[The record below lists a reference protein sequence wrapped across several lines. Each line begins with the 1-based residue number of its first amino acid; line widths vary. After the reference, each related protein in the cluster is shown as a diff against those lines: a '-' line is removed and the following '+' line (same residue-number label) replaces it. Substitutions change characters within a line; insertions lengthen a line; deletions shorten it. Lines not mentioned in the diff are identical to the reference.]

1 METISSLVRSNQR
14 GMALTLVSFVIL
26 TAATAVFLGTVSPQ
40 TNASESERTTQRALA
55 EARRALIGRAA
66 MDDNRPGSLP
76 CPDTNH
82 DGEADLF
89 DNTGANCPSYIGRL
103 PWKTLGLPE
112 LRDAS
117 GEVLWYAL
125 SPSLRDHPGAQPIN
139 SAVTPA
145 QIRIVGT
152 EPTLDVAAV
161 VIAPGAVLPG
171 QLREAAGVNAAMN
184 YLEGHNASIGDNIYE
199 TAASASAFNDRLL
212 VITRDQLFD
221 VVERRVANEIR
232 NALRRY
238 YTAFRFFPYANS
250 YGDASFACTE
260 ELTRGRVPNADLSPT
275 YPLSGCA
282 SHADWLPGINPPIAP
297 PQWFAANGWHLLT
310 YYAIAPACTRTHLNC
325 SGSGLLT
332 VNALGG
338 VRAIVIVGG
347 RAISSLGQ
355 GRPCLT
361 QTDCIEQPLAAA
373 NQYRHMPRSNSFN
386 DRVAVILP

>member
-1 METISSLVRSNQR
+1 MNTISSLVRSNQQ

-26 TAATAVFLGTVSPQ
+26 TAATAVFLANASLQ
-40 TNASESERTTQRALA
+40 SNASESERTTHHALA

-89 DNTGANCPSYIGRL
+89 DKTGIHCPSYIGRL

-152 EPTLDVAAV
+152 EPAVDVAAV
-161 VIAPGAVLPG
+161 VIAPGATLPG
-171 QLREAAGVNAAMN
+171 QIRLGAGVDAVTN
-184 YLEGHNASIGDNIYE
+184 YLEGQNASIGDNIYE
-199 TAASASAFNDRLL
+199 TAAHSSAFNDRLL

-221 VVERRVANEIR
+221 VVEWRVANTIR
-232 NALRRY
+232 NTLSRY
-238 YTAFRFFPYANS
+238 YGAFRFFPYANS
-250 YGDASFACTE
+250 YDDGTFACAQDR
-260 ELTRGRVPNADLSPT
+260 TRGRLPNADLAPT
-275 YPLSGCA
+275 HPLSGCA
-282 SHADWLPGINPPIAP
+282 GHADWQPALNPPIAP
-297 PQWFAANGWHLLT
+297 PQWFAANDWHLLT
-310 YYAIAPACTRTHLNC
+310 YYAIAPACTRPTLNC
-325 SGSGLLT
+325 SGSGFLS
-332 VNALGG
+332 VNDKPG
-338 VRAIVIVGG
+338 VRAIVIIGG
-347 RAISSLGQ
+347 RAIASLGQ
-355 GRPCLT
+355 TRPCAT
-361 QTDCIEQPLAAA
+361 EMDCLEQPLAAA
-373 NQYRHMPRSNSFN
+373 DQYRRMPRSVSFN
-386 DRVAVILP
+386 DRVAVIRP